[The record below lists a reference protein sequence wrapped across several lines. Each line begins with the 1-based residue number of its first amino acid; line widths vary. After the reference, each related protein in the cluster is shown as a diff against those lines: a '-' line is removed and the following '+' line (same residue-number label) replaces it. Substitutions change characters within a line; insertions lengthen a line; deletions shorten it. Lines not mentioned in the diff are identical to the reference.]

1 MVDLSRVD
9 LSKLSE
15 QERREALELLE
26 IRTRLLAENQLAN
39 YKPYSK
45 QLEFHA
51 AGAQYRERLLM
62 AGNQLGKTVA
72 GSFEMAMHLTGR
84 YPDWWRGHRFKDPIV
99 AWAASETS
107 QGTRDTVQRLVL
119 GRPGEHGTGA
129 VPKVDLVEVKS
140 SAHGVADAVETIR
153 VRHVTGGVST
163 LTFKTYDQGRQRW
176 QGETLDVVWFDEEPP
191 EDVFF
196 EGLTRTNATAGL
208 TMMTFT
214 PLQGFSSVVKRYLKD
229 KPAGSAIITMTI
241 YDAEHYTPEQ
251 REAIINSYPA
261 HEREARAKG
270 VPTLGSGRVFPVR
283 DEDIMVP
290 AFALPTHWPRVA
302 GIDFGWD
309 HPTAGA
315 WLAWDRDAD
324 IVYVTDCYRVRE
336 ATPIV
341 HAAAFKARGDWIPVA
356 WPHDGLQHDK
366 GSGFQLSEIYREQ
379 GLNMTAERAMFP
391 ESSDGTEISRSSVEA
406 GVLEMLNRMQTG
418 RLKVFAHL
426 ADWFEEFRMYH
437 RKDGKLVKEQDD
449 ILSATRYALMML
461 RCAITPPV
469 SKAAISLRSRSSD
482 WRA

>member
-1 MVDLSRVD
+1 MDI
-9 LSKLSE
+9 SKLSE
-15 QERREALELLE
+15 QERVELLELLE
-26 IRTRLLAENQLAN
+26 LKAQIKAENKLLD
-39 YKPYSK
+39 YRPYSK
-45 QLEFHA
+45 QVEFHN
-51 AGAQYRERLLM
+51 AGADYRERLLM

-84 YPDWWRGHRFKDPIV
+84 YPDWWQGRRYKDAIV

-119 GRPGEHGTGA
+119 GRPGQHGTGS
-129 VPKVDLVEVKS
+129 VPKADLVEVKT

-153 VRHVTGGVST
+153 VRHVSGDVST

-176 QGETLDVVWFDEEPP
+176 QGETLDLVWFDEEPP

-196 EGLTRTNATAGL
+196 EGLTRTNATGGSVI
-208 TMMTFT
+208 MTFT
-214 PLQGFSSVVKRYLKD
+214 PLQGFSNVVKRYLKD
-229 KPAGSAIITMTI
+229 KPAGSTVITMTI
-241 YDAEHYTPEQ
+241 YDADHYSLEQ
-251 REAIINSYPA
+251 REAIINSYPP

-283 DEDIMVP
+283 DEDLMVP
-290 AFALPTHWPRVA
+290 AFPIPDHWPRIA
-302 GIDFGWD
+302 AIDFGWD

-315 WLAWDRDAD
+315 WLAWDRDTDA
-324 IVYVTDCYRVRE
+324 VYVTDCYRVRE

-341 HAAAFKARGDWIPVA
+341 HAAAFKARGEWIPVA

-366 GSGFQLSEIYREQ
+366 GSGFQLAEIYREQ
-379 GLNMTAERAMFP
+379 GLNMTAERAMYP
-391 ESSDGTEISRSSVEA
+391 ESSDGTEASRNSVEA
-406 GVLEMLNRMQTG
+406 GIADMLNRMQTG
-418 RLKVFAHL
+418 QLKVFSHL

-461 RCAITPPV
+461 RYAITQPRAQ
-469 SKAAISLRSRSSD
+469 SAQSLRNRRSD